1 MAGRYVV
8 LDEADRML
16 EVGFAESV
24 EEILSVSFS
33 KGKTIRRIVLFLLVA
48 ENNVGSSY
56 NLGPT
61 G

>member
-33 KGKTIRRIVLFLLVA
+33 KGKTIWD
-48 ENNVGSSY
+48 
-56 NLGPT
+56 
-61 G
+61 